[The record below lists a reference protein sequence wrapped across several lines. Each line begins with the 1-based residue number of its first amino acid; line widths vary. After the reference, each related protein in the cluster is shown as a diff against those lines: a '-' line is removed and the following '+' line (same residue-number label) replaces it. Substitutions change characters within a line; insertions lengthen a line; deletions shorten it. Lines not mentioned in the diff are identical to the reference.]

1 MSKIK
6 VFSKEKRDGIADLV
20 KSQASV
26 AYCSP
31 AALHKRDLATAL
43 DFIANQDVKDR
54 VVAENKDQADL
65 HYIEAVLV
73 STGWNK
79 NDDVFTTQATW
90 EARNSPED
98 KQFNFMH
105 DENDIIGHITGSYV
119 LDKDGEKVD
128 AGSEESPEA
137 FDIITQAVLYNSWID
152 PENKGRMEQII
163 AEIDENKWFVSMEC
177 LFAGFDY
184 ALINPEGKSQV
195 VTRDETSA
203 FLTKH
208 LRSYGGTGEYEGH
221 KLGRALTN
229 ISFSGKGLVSKP
241 ANPRSIILNSK
252 SVAAFKVKDNDSHLF
267 IGDLAMTDITLLEK
281 QLADAHSELASAK
294 EENEAI
300 KATIEE
306 AKDAEFASKIS
317 SFEASVDEHKS
328 TIAEMEETIKSTK
341 ARVAE
346 LEDSLTQSQKDLTEA
361 TQAVEEM
368 KAEAKQ
374 QQRKAALTEIGLDTE
389 DESVTALFTL
399 ADEAFEAVVTMM
411 SNEKKKYAEKKDNPF
426 KDKDKKKNEKDEE
439 AETPSKKKASEE
451 VEVEEAA
458 PDFDEV
464 ESTEA
469 TLVESEE
476 IDVAE
481 STRASV
487 SDWLTNHVLST

>member
-31 AALHKRDLATAL
+31 ANLHKSDLATAL
-43 DFIANQDVKDR
+43 DFITNQDVKDR
-54 VVAENKDQADL
+54 VFAENKDQADL

-79 NDDVFTTQATW
+79 NDDVFTTQSTW
-90 EARNSPED
+90 EARNTPED

-119 LDKDGEKVD
+119 LNKDGKKID
-128 AGSEESPEA
+128 ADTEESPTE
-137 FDIITQAVLYNSWID
+137 FDIVTQAVLYNSWID

-184 ALINPEGKSQV
+184 ALINPEGKSQI
-195 VTRDETSA
+195 VTRDEASA

-208 LRSYGGTGEYEGH
+208 LRSYGGTGEYEGY

-252 SVAAFKVKDNDSHLF
+252 SVATFNVSDNDSNLF
-267 IGDLAMTDITLLEK
+267 IGDLDMSDITLLEK
-281 QLADAHSELASAK
+281 QLADIQTELANAK
-294 EENEAI
+294 TENEAI
-300 KATIEE
+300 KAQIEE
-306 AKDAEFASKIS
+306 AKDEEFASKVEG
-317 SFEASVDEHKS
+317 FEAISKAD
-328 TIAEMEETIKSTK
+328 AETLATLEETIKSTQ

-346 LEDSLTQSQKDLTEA
+346 LEDALAQSQKELTEA
-361 TQAVEEM
+361 TQTVEDM
-368 KAEAKQ
+368 KSQAKQ
-374 QQRKAALTEIGLDTE
+374 EQRKTALTEAGFDIE
-389 DESVTALFTL
+389 DESISALFSL
-399 ADEAFEAVVTMM
+399 EDETFDSIVTIMKNKAV
-411 SNEKKKYAEKKDNPF
+411 EKTVEETAAEE
-426 KDKDKKKNEKDEE
+426 EKSKTTEEE
-439 AETPSKKKASEE
+439 AEDKAEEITAEVFEQVESSEATLIESEE
-451 VEVEEAA
+451 VDPV
-458 PDFDEV
+458 
-464 ESTEA
+464 
-469 TLVESEE
+469 
-476 IDVAE
+476 E

-487 SDWLTNHVLST
+487 ADWLSKNVLSK